1 MTRPPLANVRPVLEE
16 PWRSLSWVNPLE
28 SRYERMRQFG
38 PLHFSMLVV
47 SIITNVIFI
56 MAAKHYERLGT
67 LKKARVVTGWVLGVL
82 GALWGLVSLDPKQRD
97 VRETL
102 PLHMCDVLRPIM
114 SLAIPVALLATGM
127 KLTWKGFAGAVAMT
141 QVWVV
146 ATTALN
152 RLFGS
157 NYGFIAAHPNGHSL
171 LSILGPWPH
180 YLLPADIG
188 VTSLFAL
195 LTAGFKDSAR

>member
-102 PLHMCDVLRPIM
+102 PLHMCDVLRPIVA
-114 SLAIPVALLATGM
+114 LAIPVALLATGM
-127 KLTWKGFAGAVAMT
+127 KLTWKGFAGTVAMT